1 MRRYS
6 VAGLLLILLLA
17 VPFVSAQD
25 SKSTD
30 SAGGVVGITAPI
42 PPDCVLEL
50 PGSSTMQP
58 GLVIIFRNFNE
69 QLVVPRAEGT
79 STVLTCFSADAEA
92 QIVQRSP
99 SVAFGAIPPRPNNPD
114 GLVETL
120 DGYAIVNAYSANIRS
135 CDDVSC
141 TQVALADGGDRLVV
155 LGHNQDFS
163 WWYVQAGDTRGW
175 ISDAIVFLRGDLT
188 DLPFVAT
195 EGERTPPSVYVGYNG
210 NPIFERLVAGSPIV
224 CRIQGDSAYRLLG
237 QSFNEEWLKVEATC
251 LDGTPGTGWLEAAFA
266 IIRNPGN
273 VSIPTLRD

>member
-1 MRRYS
+1 MNVYR

-17 VPFVSAQD
+17 VPFVGAQD
-25 SKSTD
+25 EKNTN

-42 PPDCVLEL
+42 TPDCVLEL
-50 PGSSTMQP
+50 PGSSASQP
-58 GLVIIFRNFNE
+58 GLVVIFRNLNE
-69 QLVVPRAEGT
+69 QLIVPRVDGST
-79 STVLTCFSADAEA
+79 SVLTCASADGDA
-92 QIVQRSP
+92 QIVQRSS
-99 SVAFGAIPPRPNNPD
+99 SVPFGALAPRPNNPD
-114 GLVETL
+114 AVIDAL

-175 ISDAIVFLRGDLT
+175 ISNAIVFLRGDLT

-195 EGERTPPSVYVGYNG
+195 EGERTAPSVYVGYPG
-210 NPIFERLVAGSPIV
+210 NPIFERVVAGSPLV
-224 CRIQGDSAYRLLG
+224 CRVQGDSAYRLLG
-237 QSFNEEWLKVEATC
+237 QSFNEEWLKIEATC
-251 LDGTPGTGWLEAAFA
+251 LDGTQGTGWIEAAFA

>member
-1 MRRYS
+1 MNVYR
-6 VAGLLLILLLA
+6 VIGLLLILLLA

-25 SKSTD
+25 EKGSDT
-30 SAGGVVGITAPI
+30 AGDVVGITAPI

-50 PGSSTMQP
+50 PGSSAAQP
-58 GLVIIFRNFNE
+58 GLVVIFRNLNE
-69 QLVVPRAEGT
+69 RLVVPRVDG
-79 STVLTCFSADAEA
+79 SNFVLTCASPDEDA

-99 SVAFGAIPPRPNNPD
+99 SVPFGAIPPRPNNPD
-114 GLVETL
+114 TVIDDLE
-120 DGYAIVNAYSANIRS
+120 GYAIVNAYSANIRS

-175 ISDAIVFLRGDLT
+175 ISNEIVFLRGDLT

-195 EGERTPPSVYVGYNG
+195 EGERTPPSVYVGYPG
-210 NPIFERLVAGSPIV
+210 NPIFERLVAGSPLV
-224 CRIQGDSAYRLLG
+224 CRIQGDNSYRLLG
-237 QSFNEEWLKVEATC
+237 QSFNEEWLKIEATC
-251 LDGTPGTGWLEAAFA
+251 LDGTPATGWMEAEFA

-273 VSIPTLRD
+273 VPIPTLRN